1 MCASL
6 HLCAS
11 IQTHLC
17 LLHVQMALSNQAFW
31 CTLESLNVLNAIT
44 CAYSQRETAF
54 MEAL

>member
-17 LLHVQMALSNQAFW
+17 LLYVQMALSNQAFW